1 MTVEARLVNADL
13 RRKRSVDLAQLIHE
27 RHGGPVTA
35 LRAGLLAYPYPQPV
49 PDWHSVRTVVPAMR
63 GAGELT
69 LVPRP
74 RRTRAPRR
82 PVWGSGSSPS
92 PGRSR
97 WRAARPKAGH
107 GPCSGTAALRWCTD
121 DRRRTGGLFH
131 RPTGVEFV
139 VFHGVHGPM
148 HPSDVE
154 AYGANACA

>member
-27 RHGGPVTA
+27 QHGGPVTA

-49 PDWHSVRTVVPAMR
+49 LDWHRVRTVVPAMR
-63 GAGELT
+63 GTGELT
-69 LVPRP
+69 LVAS
-74 RRTRAPRR
+74 TAPDT
-82 PVWGSGSSPS
+82 SSPATGVGIWELAVTGS
-92 PGRSR
+92 EPLARGEAEG
-97 WRAARPKAGH
+97 WARAVFGYRCAP
-107 GPCSGTAALRWCTD
+107 LVY
-121 DRRRTGGLFH
+121 RRRSGGLFH

-154 AYGANACA
+154 EYGANACA